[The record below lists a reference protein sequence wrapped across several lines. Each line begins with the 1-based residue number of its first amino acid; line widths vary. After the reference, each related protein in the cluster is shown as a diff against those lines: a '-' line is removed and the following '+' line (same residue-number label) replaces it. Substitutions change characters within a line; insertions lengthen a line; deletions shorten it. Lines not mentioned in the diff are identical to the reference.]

1 MEHSRSNSYYYRQEH
16 HSAAP
21 CGYEIYILVPRAMY
35 LWRGEPPCPPKLYD
49 SLAHSPLSQQ
59 PFADHPQDLGVAEF
73 WESQTATRQL
83 FPIFESTIGYITP
96 VHEYL
101 PNIASYDAQLIP
113 VREEVVSE
121 ALESLRLNP
130 NMSISD
136 CYRFAVRSFLGR
148 SVEDNIL
155 DLATR
160 VDLEVEFA
168 LRIIRAT
175 KRPQEFT
182 TEQMD
187 NLQALG
193 NSFTKMATSYRSV
206 WLEEAI
212 RLNLELDARAVVE
225 DADEYL
231 RYIGGT
237 KSKAERVTGTLK
249 ENGAKE
255 GASINPLHYGN
266 NRSGDNGLKEA
277 GTRDIS
283 MPDVVDT
290 ALSAPE
296 DGVSPTRD
304 NNTAASEDDSTL
316 HVHKDVDD
324 ITTWSKVV
332 NGHSVLFAQYQHGKQ
347 RPWKC
352 LLCDKCLVNEK
363 GSLTSHLRH
372 RHGLTGL
379 RHMRVRNENFSNFQG
394 HDDNDCYMWGE
405 YVDNDPLPWKCLLC
419 VNHRGVK
426 VGKRTFP
433 RHFQKTHGIKVILP
447 AVTPA
452 NIERNREKKKQA
464 HVSTRSLEDDAD
476 ADADKVLD
484 DSEHEDED
492 ANFQVHQITQS
503 LLDLLQATDA

>member
-1 MEHSRSNSYYYRQEH
+1 MEHNQSNSYYYYQEH
-16 HSAAP
+16 QSAAP

-49 SLAHSPLSQQ
+49 SLANSPLSHQ

-73 WESQTATRQL
+73 WESQTATQEL
-83 FPIFESTIGYITP
+83 FPIFESRIGYITP

-101 PNIASYDAQLIP
+101 PNMASYNAQLIR

-130 NMSISD
+130 NTSVSD

-155 DLATR
+155 DLVTR

-175 KRPQEFT
+175 KRPQELT
-182 TEQMD
+182 TAQMD

-193 NSFTKMATSYRSV
+193 KSFTEMATSYRYV
-206 WLEEAI
+206 WLKEAI
-212 RLNLELDARAVVE
+212 RLYLELDARAVVE
-225 DADEYL
+225 DADQFL

-237 KSKAERVTGTLK
+237 NSKAERVTGILK
-249 ENGAKE
+249 ENGAE

-266 NRSGDNGLKEA
+266 SSSGGNRLEEA

-283 MPDVVDT
+283 MLDVVDS

-296 DGVSPTRD
+296 GGAAPTRD
-304 NNTAASEDDSTL
+304 NNTAASGDDSAL
-316 HVHKDVDD
+316 YVHKDVDD
-324 ITTWSKVV
+324 ITTWSKVI

-379 RHMRVRNENFSNFQG
+379 RNMRIRNENLSNFQG

-405 YVDNDPLPWKCLLC
+405 FVENDPLPWKCLLC
-419 VNHRGVK
+419 VNHQGVK

-447 AVTPA
+447 SVTPA
-452 NIERNREKKKQA
+452 NIERDRQRKKPA
-464 HVSTRSLEDDAD
+464 NVLTRSLEDEAD

-484 DSEHEDED
+484 DSRHEDED
-492 ANFQVHQITQS
+492 ANVQVRQITQS
-503 LLDLLQATDA
+503 LLDLLRATDA